1 LNDSKGADYLKN
13 TTISFTKIS
22 FNTNYKNL
30 NKEESKMCKNL
41 LKKFSMRRTSKLI
54 SITLAIFIMTGTL
67 GVYGNSNGESNTAA
81 SAAAA
86 KVTSTATDED
96 ADMDAGEYV
105 YASSLG
111 LEEDDSVLA
120 GTRNF
125 QKLKTAISQGKN
137 IIVDGMYPLLNI
149 SKTTAIELNRTLI
162 IKGDEREDGFYNPT
176 AALTDNYWFCMRE
189 NSGMKLKNLTIY
201 SNSNSNKTYV
211 CFNANEQCF
220 INAINAEECSISG
233 NVHFINFTFTTFYE
247 PSDNWGFGGA
257 KISNCVF
264 ENVSGCV
271 YVTDMPCGF
280 IELYDNQVKN
290 FSRMFAS
297 ATRENDDEDNE
308 GDVRVNPYAGVYDEE
323 GYIKGIIAERNNV
336 VCEDDYWAEDTTGR
350 IKYYT
355 FLFCKAENAI
365 IKDNHVEGMKTV
377 GNVALY
383 DYYISC
389 KNVEVE
395 NNTWKNNCI
404 FNTENV
410 NKVLMKSKQMGGN
423 KIYKD
428 NTYILESSWLESM
441 NDKLSNPLSESE
453 LKTISTFNMYE
464 IVEETDSLEIINNEI
479 NIPNLTF
486 PSYATKLKNIK
497 ISGNTIDCGTINGA
511 MFTPGRITEYV
522 EIIDNSIN
530 AANNTG
536 CEFSIVKVTQRI
548 TDPIETIDIS
558 RNTININKG
567 KFYLYIDTSYYNS
580 KSDLGKTVNN
590 LILLDNEVYQTGA
603 ETGLSDLVQNYYV
616 GNTFTARNNLVTKGN
631 IRPYRCFLSP
641 DADIDYSVVVE
652 GVNFNNF
659 DFRNNFVINI
669 PSIDRATFTTE
680 RTYLLEAQLRIN
692 NNTYTTEVE
701 FKLGTNQAG
710 ENYIKFV
717 PQGETEEVTYK
728 IITLEETSGE
738 GDNVVIKPKSG
749 NNMFL
754 FRNFVYNNSIT
765 SGIKFN
771 ESALQPLA
779 SNYTMTLTIK
789 TID

>member
-1 LNDSKGADYLKN
+1 
-13 TTISFTKIS
+13 
-22 FNTNYKNL
+22 
-30 NKEESKMCKNL
+30 
-41 LKKFSMRRTSKLI
+41 
-54 SITLAIFIMTGTL
+54 
-67 GVYGNSNGESNTAA
+67 
-81 SAAAA
+81 
-86 KVTSTATDED
+86 
-96 ADMDAGEYV
+96 
-105 YASSLG
+105 
-111 LEEDDSVLA
+111 
-120 GTRNF
+120 
-125 QKLKTAISQGKN
+125 
-137 IIVDGMYPLLNI
+137 
-149 SKTTAIELNRTLI
+149 
-162 IKGDEREDGFYNPT
+162 
-176 AALTDNYWFCMRE
+176 
-189 NSGMKLKNLTIY
+189 
-201 SNSNSNKTYV
+201 
-211 CFNANEQCF
+211 
-220 INAINAEECSISG
+220 
-233 NVHFINFTFTTFYE
+233 
-247 PSDNWGFGGA
+247 
-257 KISNCVF
+257 
-264 ENVSGCV
+264 
-271 YVTDMPCGF
+271 
-280 IELYDNQVKN
+280 
-290 FSRMFAS
+290 
-297 ATRENDDEDNE
+297 
-308 GDVRVNPYAGVYDEE
+308 
-323 GYIKGIIAERNNV
+323 
-336 VCEDDYWAEDTTGR
+336 
-350 IKYYT
+350 
-355 FLFCKAENAI
+355 
-365 IKDNHVEGMKTV
+365 
-377 GNVALY
+377 
-383 DYYISC
+383 
-389 KNVEVE
+389 
-395 NNTWKNNCI
+395 
-404 FNTENV
+404 
-410 NKVLMKSKQMGGN
+410 
-423 KIYKD
+423 
-428 NTYILESSWLESM
+428 
-441 NDKLSNPLSESE
+441 
-453 LKTISTFNMYE
+453 MYE